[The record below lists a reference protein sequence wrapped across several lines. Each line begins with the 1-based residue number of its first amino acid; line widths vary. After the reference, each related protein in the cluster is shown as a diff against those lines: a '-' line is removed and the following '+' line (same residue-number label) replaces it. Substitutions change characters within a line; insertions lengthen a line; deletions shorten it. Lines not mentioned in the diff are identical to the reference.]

1 MGPWKRSHSENS
13 LNVIVSGQVAI
24 DNNGVTTDNSAM
36 DSALQRKKKVS
47 GDWFYQKD
55 VFLSMATMNNCYS
68 NVLANPVTF
77 QCHAACINTLHN
89 ILLIHIKILC

>member
-36 DSALQRKKKVS
+36 DSALQRKKS
-47 GDWFYQKD
+47 IWR
-55 VFLSMATMNNCYS
+55 L
-68 NVLANPVTF
+68 VLPERCF
-77 QCHAACINTLHN
+77 PEYGHDE
-89 ILLIHIKILC
+89 